1 MVDIYF
7 LDTTEQLYM
16 DYFIAW
22 RTNYEVVNEM
32 REKITPGK
40 KNLNKID
47 M

>member
-32 REKITPGK
+32 GK
-40 KNLNKID
+40 KLHQEKKKSK
-47 M
+47 

>member
-22 RTNYEVVNEM
+22 RTDYEVVNEM
-32 REKITPGK
+32 RGKNYTRKKKI
-40 KNLNKID
+40 
-47 M
+47 